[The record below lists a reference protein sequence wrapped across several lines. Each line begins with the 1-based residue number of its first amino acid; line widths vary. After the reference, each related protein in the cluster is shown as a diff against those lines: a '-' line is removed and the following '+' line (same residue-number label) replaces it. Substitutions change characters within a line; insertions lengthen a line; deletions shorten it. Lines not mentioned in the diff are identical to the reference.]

1 MAAITGTAIAAA
13 ATVGSAALQNNAAK
27 KASSAASRAASEAN
41 ALQAQQYQ
49 QARSDLMPYQQAGVG
64 ALEGLNR
71 LAGGDYSGF
80 QNSPDYQF
88 SLQQGL
94 QGLDRSAAARGS
106 LYSGGQ
112 QADLVNYSQGL
123 ASQQLGNYRNS
134 LFSLA
139 NMGASSGS
147 ALAGIGQNYAGAY
160 GQNLNNS
167 AAAKGA
173 NALTQGNNWTQALA
187 GLGGLASNYLQQ
199 NAGARQSSY
208 NPGANTNFGNNVNS
222 LMNFKGT
229 W

>member
-71 LAGGDYSGF
+71 LAGGDYSAF

-167 AAAKGA
+167 AAAQGA

-199 NAGARQSSY
+199 NAGTRQSSY